1 MKLMPVD
8 RKWQGGGVMT
18 NKILVHKSFINI
30 HGNDYPI
37 MVYSCP
43 NGRHS
48 AETALG
54 ANDIIINDAGSLE
67 EVLVKHKKLLPLAVY
82 AHGIRQRSKGVKR

>member
-1 MKLMPVD
+1 
-8 RKWQGGGVMT
+8 MT
-18 NKILVHKSFINI
+18 NRILVHKSFIHIN
-30 HGNDYPI
+30 GNDYPI

-54 ANDIIINDAGSLE
+54 TNDIIINDAASLE
-67 EVLVKHKKLLPLAVY
+67 EVLAKHKRLLPLAVY
-82 AHGIRQRSKGVKR
+82 AHGIRQRSKGRRR